1 MIYGVDQELFR
12 EGYSPVPARLPLS
25 SKQACFAI
33 GFDHDRAERWMKTR
47 IWKDTLRDMIKERA
61 YAEEPENL
69 AAAISI
75 RDNVGSDSPDDRR
88 VRLQAIG
95 MIRPH
100 EPARAVNIN
109 LQQNNATNQQVVS
122 PGYVIKLDD
131 KS

>member
-1 MIYGVDQELFR
+1 MIYGVDKELFHD
-12 EGYSPVPARLPLS
+12 GHTTVPARRPLS
-25 SKQACFAI
+25 SRQACFAI
-33 GFDHDRAERWMKTR
+33 GFDHTRAEKWMKTR

-69 AAAISI
+69 AAAIDI
-75 RDNVGSDSPDDRR
+75 RDTIGGDTPDDRR
-88 VRLQAIG
+88 VRLQAISV
-95 MIRPH
+95 IRPH

-131 KS
+131 NA